1 MTSEPV
7 SSRALFSADR
17 LTVLCTWKKKD
28 FTVLLCGLHKIMRS
42 FVSHVRATRWRRTL
56 QRFWKKLRFDYVT
69 LLECGNCFVRSH
81 SFLVRHTQCI
91 MGQWRPYVRLAWRI
105 QYCVLPPCAC
115 VQVPSTIFQVVILD
129 KDPFRITSAA
139 VSSNDFK
146 GATMLLVVY
155 FISFCLFCH
164 QTGQYIARI
173 TERTRYCQPIF

>member
-7 SSRALFSADR
+7 LSRALFSADR
-17 LTVLCTWKKKD
+17 LTVLCTRKNKD

-42 FVSHVRATRWRRTL
+42 FVSHVRATRWRRN
-56 QRFWKKLRFDYVT
+56 FWKKLRFDYVT

-81 SFLVRHTQCI
+81 SFFVRHTQCI
-91 MGQWRPYVRLAWRI
+91 MGQWRLYVRLAWRI
-105 QYCVLPPCAC
+105 QYRVLPACAC

-155 FISFCLFCH
+155 FISFFLFCH
-164 QTGQYIARI
+164 QTGECIHWF
-173 TERTRYCQPIF
+173 E